1 MLDNVQF
8 GASNVR
14 CFNAEPSSQG
24 PSIAEI
30 RKVEVQKDASTPPN
44 PAAPKSPQSS
54 HEKQDESDEEQHR
67 A

>member
-8 GASNVR
+8 GASNGY
-14 CFNAEPSSQG
+14 CFNADSSQG

-30 RKVEVQKDASTPPN
+30 RNVEVQKDASTPPN
-44 PAAPKSPQSS
+44 PAAPKTPKSA
-54 HEKQDESDEEQHR
+54 HEEEESEEQKHR